1 MKLFFQNEEDIK
13 TFLEKQ
19 KLRAFIAH
27 KPAPQN
33 TFKEILQAEG
43 KLGQKCGSLYRMEA
57 HWKRQK

>member
-27 KPAPQN
+27 KPIPQN
-33 TFKEILQAEG
+33 MLKETLQAEG
-43 KLGQKCGSLYRMEA
+43 ELGQKCGSLHRKEA